1 MQKKDTLEKVIKCM
15 DDGNIH
21 RIFVVSGT
29 IPKRCAHC
37 GDLLGRQLL
46 SAQLQSGCD
55 WLWRRLDAQP
65 PFALCHLHDQAEVKN
80 GKPIPTHCISQ
91 RESAHKHVD

>member
-29 IPKRCAHC
+29 IKKKDARTAVMIIYWESS
-37 GDLLGRQLL
+37 QAVT
-46 SAQLQSGCD
+46 SSSG
-55 WLWRRLDAQP
+55 LWTLDSQP
-65 PFALCHLHDQAEVKN
+65 PFALCVICMIR
-80 GKPIPTHCISQ
+80 P
-91 RESAHKHVD
+91 R